1 MRALREARRV
11 LKPGGQFLCL
21 EFSKVA
27 LPLLSSLYDRY
38 SFSALPKLGAWVAGD
53 AEAYQY
59 LAESIRKFPD
69 QNTLRKRIEDAG
81 LERVTVQN
89 MSGGIAAIHAAWRI

>member
-1 MRALREARRV
+1 M

-21 EFSKVA
+21 EFSKVV
-27 LPLLSSLYDRY
+27 LPLLSDLYDRY
-38 SFSALPKLGAWVAGD
+38 SFSVLPQLGAGVAGD

-69 QNTLRKRIEDAG
+69 QGALSRRISDAG
-81 LERVTVQN
+81 LDRVTVQN
-89 MSGGIAAIHAAWRI
+89 LSGGIAAIHTAWRI